1 MVLSVEVN
9 MSSTNIAM
17 LSVLCKEAQQCEQK
31 QRKKYTATLE
41 QLSAFEVLLDE
52 VYVDCRPK
60 PSDYDARRDLLR
72 IFNEIAKEV
81 YGNSADAPVVEV
93 FGSFSMDLFCV
104 KSDLD
109 LSINFTNRKVNITRE
124 KKIQTLRKF
133 AKKFYLLQRNGF
145 VYGVNP
151 ITTARVPVLKVVDR
165 GTEIECDI
173 SVENR
178 DGISKSK
185 TIYMIGAIDERFRK
199 LSFLMK
205 AWAKAQNINSAK
217 DQTLNSLSI
226 ILLVAFHLQTRNPPI
241 LPPFSALFRDGNDS
255 VAVESSVCKF
265 SNYGIRNKE
274 SVAELFVSLLNKF
287 LSVEKLWSE
296 GLCASTFEGSWI
308 SQTRG
313 FGVGRINVEDFADRS
328 QNVARAVGAEEV
340 KKIYSCIQLSVQHIF
355 DFLHKK
361 IGGNSLREFLFGQNV
376 ASKLAGAGTAK
387 SGKKEVQSVTLSKG
401 NKKTVHV
408 DSILT
413 KSRTSA
419 RSPRGMAQGKRK
431 LLGPTDS
438 SLTKRSRTDD
448 WLGGAFSELSR
459 RQPGQQPMPYY
470 LMNSWEP
477 VAMISRE
484 AMYNRPQ
491 PVSFEPTYGRM
502 RFAEPSGHPNLIA
515 PAVPHMFPSRP
526 PIGSQI
532 SYEPLRHPVG
542 YPNSVYDSMH
552 SSAYFLP
559 PHPRRF

>member
-1 MVLSVEVN
+1 

-17 LSVLCKEAQQCEQK
+17 ISVLCKEAQQCEQK

-52 VYVDCRPK
+52 VYVDCLPK

-81 YGNSADAPVVEV
+81 YGYSADAPVVEV
-93 FGSFSMDLFCV
+93 FGSYSMDLFCV

-109 LSINFTNRKVNITRE
+109 LSVNFTNRKVNITRE

-133 AKKFYLLQRNGF
+133 AKKFYQLQRNGF
-145 VYGVNP
+145 VRGVNP
-151 ITTARVPVLKVVDR
+151 VTTARVPVLKVVDR
-165 GTEIECDI
+165 GTDIECDI
-173 SVENR
+173 SVENQ

-185 TIYMIGAIDERFRK
+185 TIYMIGSIDERFRK

-241 LPPFSALFRDGNDS
+241 LPPFSALFKDGNDS

-265 SNYGIRNKE
+265 SNYGISNKE
-274 SVAELFVSLLNKF
+274 SVAELFVSLLNKL

-308 SQTRG
+308 SRTRG
-313 FGVGRINVEDFADRS
+313 DRVGRINVEDFADRS
-328 QNVARAVGAEEV
+328 QNVARAVGAVEV
-340 KKIYSCIQLSVQHIF
+340 KQIYRCIQLSVQHIF
-355 DFLHKK
+355 DFLNKK
-361 IGGNSLREFLFGQNV
+361 IGGNSLREFLFGQDV

-387 SGKKEVQSVTLSKG
+387 SGKKEVQSVALSKG

-413 KSRTSA
+413 KSRTSVK
-419 RSPRGMAQGKRK
+419 SPRGMAQGKHK

-448 WLGGAFSELSR
+448 WLGGTFSELSR
-459 RQPGQQPMPYY
+459 RQPGEQPMPYY
-470 LMNSWEP
+470 LTNSWGP
-477 VAMISRE
+477 MSMISRE

-491 PVSFEPTYGRM
+491 PVPFEPTYGRM
-502 RFAEPSGHPNLIA
+502 RFAEHSGDPNLIA
-515 PAVPHMFPSRP
+515 PAVPHMFPSRH

-542 YPNSVYDSMH
+542 YLNSVFDSRQ
-552 SSAYFLP
+552 SSAYILP
-559 PHPRRF
+559 PHSRRF